1 MLCNA
6 GRFRLF
12 VTHQLVCVSCP
23 CFIPVVNVVD
33 LETLGS
39 ERLLDELGNEGGVGA
54 GAASGSDLLLGD
66 LDDGEAGLDGGGDLG
81 ELVGRDG
88 ATDDEALGDVGAA
101 GGVGAETRRGLD
113 GGVTANEGGELGE
126 ASGEVDRGVDDWRG
140 DMVSLASSTQPRSG
154 EEGNILSYSGRR
166 ASLTVPP
173 TAELAPKAAM

>member
-1 MLCNA
+1 M
-6 GRFRLF
+6 
-12 VTHQLVCVSCP
+12 
-23 CFIPVVNVVD
+23 NVVD

-66 LDDGEAGLDGGGDLG
+66 LDDGEAGLDGGSDLG
-81 ELVGRDG
+81 KLVGGDG

-101 GGVGAETRRGLD
+101 RGVSAETRRGLD
-113 GGVTANEGGELGE
+113 GGVTPNEGGELRE
-126 ASGEVDRGVDDWRG
+126 AGGEVDRGVDDWRG
-140 DMVSLASSTQPRSG
+140 NLVSLASSTRPQSG